1 MIRLIDIFLSFC
13 GLILLIPILITILLI
28 AFIDTESPLF
38 IQKRLGRNRKIFLLV
53 KFRTI
58 KINKSSYL
66 STHLIDNSSITKI
79 GSFLRFTKL
88 DELPQLWNVLIGDM
102 SLVGP
107 RPSLTNQSR
116 LIFERRKRG
125 VFKVRPGITGLS
137 QIRGINM
144 SKPLLLAKTDSTMI
158 KKMNVSLYFYLLIIT
173 FLKLVKKDY
182 K

>member
-13 GLILLIPILITILLI
+13 GLILFIPILSIILLI
-28 AFIDTESPLF
+28 AFIDTGSPLF
-38 IQKRLGRNRKIFLLV
+38 IQKRLGLNRTIFLLV

-66 STHLIDNSSITKI
+66 GTHLIDNFSITKI
-79 GSFLRFTKL
+79 GSFLRFTKF
-88 DELPQLWNVLIGDM
+88 DELPQLWNVLRGDM

-144 SKPLLLAKTDSTMI
+144 SKPLLLAKTDSKMI

-173 FLKLVKKDY
+173 FIKLVKKNLN
-182 K
+182 